1 MKESFF
7 MYEELKNLK
16 KKTLLLWS
24 EQVLGG
30 VIEYSHLIYK
40 MRFEFPR
47 VIQK

>member
-16 KKTLLLWS
+16 KTLLLWS
-24 EQVLGG
+24 EQVLGC